1 MSEVSEME
9 SWKSELNHAVPIGSI
24 PEEDR
29 KYGIPEQKKFPM
41 PDKQHVISAIKFFNY
56 VTPKYEKQ
64 LAKAILAR
72 MKEYGMSF
80 DDFGVGED
88 NRFSKYIP
96 KKDQELAHHGILG
109 MKWGVR
115 RFQNKDG
122 SLTEAGKKRYSGS
135 VLSDDEIDLYK
146 KNVET
151 IYKKEVPEKYY
162 RDKKNILQVA
172 KRNKEREKV
181 LEEKKIAQKE
191 LRKTEYG
198 LIKKSGDLSNIVN
211 EMTKIKKELDK
222 EADKFQNDPKLIS
235 KTAEDYIKSR
245 NITDEGSKEY
255 YRTMGGIDAAA
266 NLWSYYADNHKKTRE
281 LYDRQWELRGEFYS
295 KSKEI
300 TNALLGNFSNEK
312 LELTYQK
319 FPDELP
325 KKYYRTASEFVSNRL
340 NDHLYDFVIENDY
353 WENELKHHGI
363 LGQKW
368 GVRRYQNEDGS
379 LTPAGMKRRAQQI
392 DKDNAKFLKK
402 YGDTINKKVE
412 KAVEPYMKI
421 YAERELNTSLRKLK
435 KNGKDSRNYIN
446 AYNKR
451 LAQLMNTA
459 VGDLRNP
466 KTDYVVQFIAKRGE
480 YGVHTA
486 LAHPDADMSR
496 YKSGVYGDGRIAYR
510 KEGVKTV

>member
-1 MSEVSEME
+1 ME
-9 SWKSELNHAVPIGSI
+9 SWKSELYHAVPIGSI

-96 KKDQELAHHGILG
+96 KKD
-109 MKWGVR
+109 
-115 RFQNKDG
+115 
-122 SLTEAGKKRYSGS
+122 
-135 VLSDDEIDLYK
+135 
-146 KNVET
+146 
-151 IYKKEVPEKYY
+151 
-162 RDKKNILQVA
+162 
-172 KRNKEREKV
+172 
-181 LEEKKIAQKE
+181 
-191 LRKTEYG
+191 
-198 LIKKSGDLSNIVN
+198 
-211 EMTKIKKELDK
+211 
-222 EADKFQNDPKLIS
+222 
-235 KTAEDYIKSR
+235 
-245 NITDEGSKEY
+245 
-255 YRTMGGIDAAA
+255 
-266 NLWSYYADNHKKTRE
+266 
-281 LYDRQWELRGEFYS
+281 
-295 KSKEI
+295 
-300 TNALLGNFSNEK
+300 
-312 LELTYQK
+312 LELT
-319 FPDELP
+319 
-325 KKYYRTASEFVSNRL
+325 
-340 NDHLYDFVIENDY
+340 
-353 WENELKHHGI
+353 HHGI

-368 GVRRYQNEDGS
+368 GVRRYQNPDGS

-435 KNGKDSRNYIN
+435 KNGRDSRNYIN